1 MINIDRLVTWLNQAN
16 IAGTNNPLYQ
26 TIYYLIRAI
35 KELQNE
41 TSEAISG
48 IPIPVTGLEDLDFLT
63 HSDESAILPNSRQLI
78 AGTNVSFDD
87 TVVNQRTVNV
97 TISPGSVDDFVVA
110 SDGNPAGPL
119 PIDDG
124 AGNFIYV
131 GYTPP

>member
-1 MINIDRLVTWLNQAN
+1 MINIDRLTTWLNQSN
-16 IAGTNNPLYQ
+16 TQEKNNPLYQ
-26 TIYYLIRAI
+26 TIFYLIRAV
-35 KELQNE
+35 KELQTE
-41 TSEAISG
+41 TQDAISS

-97 TISPGSVDDFVVA
+97 TGGSSGDDYVVV

-119 PIDDG
+119 PISDG
-124 AGNFIYV
+124 AGNFIYAP
-131 GYTPP
+131 YSPP